1 MEVIVYYFLSLLCGI
16 LISVT
21 VAQNGVLAQQF
32 GLHSSSI
39 FIHLTGLI
47 VISAVVLIKRERP
60 FAKRQ
65 VWYLYLGGAI
75 GVLTVACNNL
85 SYGRISVSAILA
97 LILVGQSVTG
107 LAFDQFG
114 WLGMQKHPFNKRK
127 IIGLLLTITGII
139 VMIDRFDFIA
149 VSLSILACTIIV
161 ISRTLNAKLAEQTS
175 VQIST
180 FFNYVVGLS
189 VAIIVFLI
197 LGKSEPIYSN
207 LVFSSNFFIYFGGTL
222 GVCLV
227 LTSNIVV
234 TKVSAFYLSLLIFVG
249 QVFTGI
255 IIDAIISGSFSK
267 SILIGGIL
275 VAAGFCIDI
284 VLTQSAN
291 RKESDVRIQ

>member
-1 MEVIVYYFLSLLCGI
+1 MYYFLSLLCGI

-21 VAQNGVLAQQF
+21 VAQNGALAQQF
-32 GLHSSSI
+32 GINFSSI
-39 FIHLTGLI
+39 FIHITGLI
-47 VISAVVLIKRERP
+47 IISAIVMIKHERP
-60 FAKRQ
+60 FAKKQ
-65 VWYLYLGGAI
+65 VWYLYLVGAI
-75 GVLTVACNNL
+75 GVLTVACNSL
-85 SYGRISVSAILA
+85 AYGRISVSAILA

-114 WLGMQKHPFNKRK
+114 WLGMQKHPFNKRR
-127 IIGLLLTITGII
+127 IIGLLLTIAGIV

-149 VSLSILACTIIV
+149 VSLSVLAGTIIV
-161 ISRTLNAKLAEQTS
+161 ISRTLNAKLAELTS
-175 VQIST
+175 VRIST

-189 VAIIVFLI
+189 VAIIVFLL
-197 LGKSEPIYSN
+197 LGKNEPVYTR
-207 LVFSSNFFIYFGGTL
+207 LVFSPDFFMYFGGTL

-255 IIDAIISGSFSK
+255 IIDAVISGSFSE

-275 VAAGFCIDI
+275 VAAGFCLDI
-284 VLTQSAN
+284 VLGTTS
-291 RKESDVRIQ
+291 RKDQRV